1 MAVIEREPAPS
12 TPETPDTRSVINRVR
27 LLRRGRTISVTLVL
41 GAVAFA
47 LFVGTM
53 MIGSFAVSP
62 WQVILATFGFETD
75 PGVEYVVREVRL
87 ATAATALGTGLAMGL
102 AGIIFQ
108 RLLANPLASPDFVG
122 VSAGA
127 SFFAVSSIVAFNLQ
141 GEMVSVAAL
150 VGALVAA
157 LLVYLLAW
165 RDGITGYR
173 FILIGIGVSQFFL
186 AGSGFV
192 LSRANQYNAREA
204 MTWLVGAVG
213 QAGDTEL
220 RVLFLSLAVVLPVVF
235 LMTRQLAAL
244 ELGDDTAKALG
255 VRVEVMRLA
264 LMLTAVILIAL
275 ATAVAGP
282 MAFVALI
289 AGPIATRLVGAG
301 SSALLAAAFVGAS
314 IVLAADLVA
323 QHALPAQLPTGVV
336 TGAIGAPYLIW
347 LLVSVNREGRGG

>member
-1 MAVIEREPAPS
+1 MEHSTSAVNWQPRNVAKRPGEMARNSLSHFGRGADGILFFQWRAS
-12 TPETPDTRSVINRVR
+12 RSGAEKFHSAMLPHAGTSSRVWNEVVDLGAKLGRLAEVRGSRVR
-27 LLRRGRTISVTLVL
+27 
-41 GAVAFA
+41 ADVAILWDFE
-47 LFVGTM
+47 
-53 MIGSFAVSP
+53 SFWAQDLEWRPSEDVSHDER
-62 WQVILATFGFETD
+62 IRAYYEKL
-75 PGVEYVVREVRL
+75 
-87 ATAATALGTGLAMGL
+87 
-102 AGIIFQ
+102 
-108 RLLANPLASPDFVG
+108 
-122 VSAGA
+122 
-127 SFFAVSSIVAFNLQ
+127 
-141 GEMVSVAAL
+141 
-150 VGALVAA
+150 
-157 LLVYLLAW
+157 W

-186 AGSGFV
+186 AGSGYV

-220 RVLFLSLAVVLPVVF
+220 RVLFLSLAVVLPAVF

-255 VRVEVMRLA
+255 VRVETMRLA
-264 LMLTAVILIAL
+264 LMLTAVVLIAL

-289 AGPIATRLVGAG
+289 AGPIASRLVGAG